1 MMSGTMENMI
11 GDICVPN
18 ISTAERRKRLL
29 GGAFSLLTGLVALT
43 VLVVLDFS
51 PWWRLALFPLFAA
64 AATGYFQWR
73 EKT

>member
-1 MMSGTMENMI
+1 MENMI
-11 GDICVPN
+11 GDVCVPN
-18 ISTAERRKRLL
+18 ISTVERRKRLAS
-29 GGAFSLLTGLVALT
+29 GALALLAGLIALAG
-43 VLVVLDFS
+43 LVVLEFN